1 MARMT
6 QRLADIKAQGAL
18 AAPADSPRRRSV
30 RYVPWADEHHA
41 SAVGASALS
50 GADDTSAAAT
60 VAGASSNE
68 LAPSELFAVT
78 TEHSTL
84 QAARSSTVF
93 ETGVR
98 STLFLGAVS
107 GGLVALAFIG
117 QSADS
122 TAFHL
127 FALVVLPALLV
138 LGLLTHMRLV
148 ELAIEDVFYA
158 RAMNRV
164 RRYYFDLAPESRR
177 YFLLSGHDDLAG
189 VAANTGRRQT
199 RWHFLSHAATTIL
212 VVTGLLAG
220 AASALAFHLSM
231 TPPLGLSALVGV
243 GAAAALAAV
252 MLRQQAR
259 SWARADAHAE
269 ALFPSSGEEGGAL

>member
-1 MARMT
+1 M
-6 QRLADIKAQGAL
+6 
-18 AAPADSPRRRSV
+18 
-30 RYVPWADEHHA
+30 
-41 SAVGASALS
+41 
-50 GADDTSAAAT
+50 T
-60 VAGASSNE
+60 VARLPQPVDIEESTGGPGD
-68 LAPSELFAVT
+68 LAPSELFAVA

-84 QAARSSTVF
+84 QAARSSTIF

-122 TAFHL
+122 AAFHL
-127 FALVVLPALLV
+127 FALVLLPALLV

-164 RRYYFDLAPESRR
+164 RSYYFDLAPEARP
-177 YFLLSGHDDLAG
+177 YFLLSGNDDLRG
-189 VAANTGRRQT
+189 VAANTGRQHT

-212 VVTGLLAG
+212 VVTGVLAG
-220 AASALAFHLSM
+220 AASALAFHLAT
-231 TPPLGLSALVGV
+231 TPALGLSALVGA
-243 GAAAALAAV
+243 GAAVALAAA

-259 SWARADAHAE
+259 SWARADTRAE
-269 ALFPSSGEEGGAL
+269 SLFPSSGEEGAARLRPIVSRPSDRKTPS

>member
-1 MARMT
+1 MT
-6 QRLADIKAQGAL
+6 SLRDIEVQGAQ
-18 AAPADSPRRRSV
+18 PASARSPQRRSV
-30 RYVPWADEHHA
+30 RYLPSTDEVHEPVA
-41 SAVGASALS
+41 KAS
-50 GADDTSAAAT
+50 GAAAM
-60 VAGASSNE
+60 GGSGE

-84 QAARSSTVF
+84 QAARSSTIF

-122 TAFHL
+122 AAFHL
-127 FALVVLPALLV
+127 FALVPLPALLV
-138 LGLLTHMRLV
+138 LGLLTHLRLV

-164 RRYYFDLAPESRR
+164 RRYYFDLAPDARR

-189 VAANTGRRQT
+189 VAANTGRPHT

-212 VVTGLLAG
+212 VVARRVLLPNVERG
-220 AASALAFHLSM
+220 RGS
-231 TPPLGLSALVGV
+231 P
-243 GAAAALAAV
+243 
-252 MLRQQAR
+252 
-259 SWARADAHAE
+259 
-269 ALFPSSGEEGGAL
+269 